1 MNTMPRRPS
10 HIGALWE
17 RLKSG
22 VKTHT
27 SLTLIIVAALLLE
40 LSTGVMYY
48 SAQNMIQ
55 RAVDRMVQRE
65 MNALYLCIRN
75 KLTKVEVTVDNMSW
89 VITDD
94 LHEPD
99 SLLRAT
105 RQIVEHNPLI
115 LGSSISCV
123 PYYYPEKGR
132 WFEPYSVRKP
142 DGTIET
148 MQLGSKDHDYT
159 TSEFF
164 TRPIINDKGH
174 WCEPYVDSD
183 GAKAKVTTYGVPV
196 HDKKG
201 IIAAVVDADISLDW
215 LEDVANESKIYNT
228 TLRFIVTGKYN
239 LLAGEDNALLKQI
252 LEHIKSDPDKKGSVI
267 LEDEKGHSKHVY
279 YTPVGGMTDWLI
291 INALDDNDLYR
302 KLRNIRISLLSPM
315 MIGLLFIGF
324 IVYRSSS
331 NLERLRKVNA
341 EKERIGGELHVASEI
356 QQSMLPQGK
365 MKNDSVE
372 VRGFLKPVREV
383 GGDLYD
389 YFVRDEKMFFC
400 IGDVSGKGTPAAML
414 MAVAHTKFRDFSI
427 HENNPARIMQKINET
442 TSEGN
447 ETNMFVTLFIG
458 VLDLPTG
465 RLRYCNAGHD
475 KPVIIGRETLPAV
488 PNLPVG
494 LFADFKYE
502 LQETQLD
509 SGSTLFLYTDGLT
522 EAKNTQ
528 HEMFGLKRVMPLL
541 DASTDLMPAQL
552 LKKMRDEVTTYV
564 GDAEQSDDLTMLA
577 IRYTPKQFDTMLDE
591 TFVMNN
597 DIKEV
602 ARFSEF
608 IKEATGKMGI
618 EKSLANQL
626 RLAAEEAIVN
636 VIDYAYPP
644 GTEGHIEVR
653 MMYDGTTLRFKII
666 DSGVAFDPTAKEKAD
681 TTLSAEDRQIGGLGI
696 LLVRELMDSINYERN
711 NGKNILTLIKDIN
724 GNDNGNGNTRQGD
737 HEARTDV
744 APAGRHSDSGSIKSV
759 GEANDN
765 GNGND
770 NNQSI

>member
-27 SLTLIIVAALLLE
+27 SLALIIVAALLLE

-75 KLTKVEVTVDNMSW
+75 KLTKVEVTIDNMAW
-89 VITDD
+89 MITDE
-94 LHEPD
+94 LMHPD
-99 SLLRAT
+99 SLLRVT
-105 RQIVEHNPLI
+105 HQIVEHNPLI
-115 LGSSISCV
+115 LGSGITCV
-123 PYYYPEKGR
+123 PYYYSEKGR
-132 WFEPYSVRKP
+132 WFEPYSIRKS
-142 DGTIET
+142 DGTIES
-148 MQLGSKDHDYT
+148 MLLGSKRHDYT
-159 TSEFF
+159 TSEFY
-164 TRPIINDKGH
+164 TRPITKNKGH

-201 IIAAVVDADISLDW
+201 KIAAVVAADISLDW
-215 LEDVANESKIYNT
+215 LEEVVNESRIYNT
-228 TLRFIVTGKYN
+228 TQRFIVTGKYN
-239 LLAGEDNALLKQI
+239 LLAGEDNALLRQI
-252 LEHIKSDPDKKGSVI
+252 LKHIKSDPAKKGTVI
-267 LEDEKGHSKHVY
+267 LEDENGNIKHVY
-279 YTPVGGMTDWLI
+279 YTPVGGITDWLI

-302 KLRNIRISLLSPM
+302 KLRTIRISLLTPM

-324 IVYRSSS
+324 IVYRSSR
-331 NLERLRKVNA
+331 NLEHLRKVNS

-356 QQSMLPQGK
+356 QQSMLPQGQL
-365 MKNDSVE
+365 KNDSVE
-372 VRGFLKPVREV
+372 LRGFLKPVREV

-389 YFVRDEKMFFC
+389 YFVRDEKLFFC

-447 ETNMFVTLFIG
+447 ETNMFATLFLG

-475 KPVIIGRETLPAV
+475 KPVIIGRETLPAK
-488 PNLPVG
+488 PNLPIG
-494 LFADFKYE
+494 LFPDFKYE
-502 LQETQLD
+502 LQETILD

-528 HEMFGLKRVMPLL
+528 HKMLGLKRVMALL
-541 DASTDLMPAQL
+541 NDSTDLKPSQL
-552 LKKMRDEVTTYV
+552 LKKMKEVVDTYV

-577 IRYTPKQFDTMLDE
+577 IHYTPKQFKNTLDE
-591 TFVMNN
+591 TFVMDN

-608 IKEATGKMGI
+608 IKGALGRMGI
-618 EKSLANQL
+618 EKSMAHQL

-711 NGKNILTLIKDIN
+711 NGKNVLTLIKNIELTN
-724 GNDNGNGNTRQGD
+724 
-737 HEARTDV
+737 
-744 APAGRHSDSGSIKSV
+744 
-759 GEANDN
+759 
-765 GNGND
+765 
-770 NNQSI
+770 